1 MFDDNHPIGIAN
13 ASPAQLLEKILTE
26 KWELKLNDKD
36 MLVMY
41 HEFEYF
47 LNGQRFKTS
56 SSMVNVGENQI
67 YTSMSNT
74 VGLPV
79 AICAKMILSQEINL
93 KGVQLPVVKEIY
105 DPILKELEKYGISFV
120 EKTVAI

>member
-1 MFDDNHPIGIAN
+1 
-13 ASPAQLLEKILTE
+13 
-26 KWELKLNDKD
+26 
-36 MLVMY
+36 
-41 HEFEYF
+41 
-47 LNGQRFKTS
+47 
-56 SSMVNVGENQI
+56 MVNVGENQI

-105 DPILKELEKYGISFV
+105 DPILKELEKYGISFI

>member
-1 MFDDNHPIGIAN
+1 
-13 ASPAQLLEKILTE
+13 
-26 KWELKLNDKD
+26 
-36 MLVMY
+36 
-41 HEFEYF
+41 
-47 LNGQRFKTS
+47 
-56 SSMVNVGENQI
+56 MVNVGENQI

-105 DPILKELEKYGISFV
+105 DPILKELEQYGISFV

>member
-1 MFDDNHPIGIAN
+1 
-13 ASPAQLLEKILTE
+13 
-26 KWELKLNDKD
+26 
-36 MLVMY
+36 
-41 HEFEYF
+41 
-47 LNGQRFKTS
+47 
-56 SSMVNVGENQI
+56 MVNVGENQI